1 MYDQADKYTDAI
13 RKSLKRIAQANDI
26 HLSNIQET
34 IEFVHNRIESI
45 RRVNW
50 QAGDLL
56 EEELTKAVCH
66 AK

>member
-1 MYDQADKYTDAI
+1 MNPEYTDAI
-13 RKSLKRIAQANDI
+13 RKSLKRIEQANDI

-34 IEFVHNRIESI
+34 IEFVQNRIESI

-50 QAGDLL
+50 QVGDEL
-56 EEELTKAVCH
+56 EAELTKAVCN